1 MYDFRDKISLDE
13 NIETQKSLFDY
24 MGSTT
29 NMNAG
34 ANYRHTGLNSNPY
47 EMKNPHGGTENLDWL
62 LIWIFVLAVK
72 HVL

>member
-1 MYDFRDKISLDE
+1 
-13 NIETQKSLFDY
+13 

-34 ANYRHTGLNSNPY
+34 ANYRQSGLNTNPY

-62 LIWIFVLAVK
+62 LE
-72 HVL
+72 